1 MLANGVCHVR
11 ALTGGLCVIATHD
24 TLLAGKLNNGLAHQV
39 GLGKMCSSASMFNNR
54 VVVVGISLR
63 EKRSDLLDTFN
74 LLKDGSQF
82 FLKNDVGKFAG
93 KFVK

>member
-11 ALTGGLCVIATHD
+11 TLTGGLCIVAAHD
-24 TLLAGKLNNGLAHQV
+24 TLLAGKLNNGLTHQV
-39 GLGKMCSSASMFNNR
+39 GLGKMRSSASMFNNR
-54 VVVVGISLR
+54 VVVFGISLR
-63 EKRSDLLDTFN
+63 EKRSDFLDTFD

-82 FLKNDVGKFAG
+82 FLKNNVGKFAS